1 MNWIELEQKYINLD
15 NIAFIA
21 KGEKVLGFDSE
32 ETYKAKIGFI
42 GGQYLDL
49 EVMSYELVKQ
59 TIEKHLGNIKHN
71 LQTYRVYKHAV
82 QT

>member
-1 MNWIELEQKYINLD
+1 MNWIELEEKYINLD

-21 KGEKVLGFDSE
+21 KGEKVLGFDSCD
-32 ETYKAKIGFI
+32 THKAKIGFI

-59 TIEKHLGNIKHN
+59 TIEEHLVYVKHG
-71 LQTYRVYKHAV
+71 LQSNNK
-82 QT
+82 